1 MRIFKIGTH
10 QIHEDETMSGLSN
23 EEVRVLLQHQGYPE
37 VANATIR
44 AADAPNADG
53 ELVVEYLPRPG
64 RKG

>member
-1 MRIFKIGTH
+1 MRIFKIGT
-10 QIHEDETMSGLSN
+10 QEIHEDETTRGLSN
-23 EEVRVLLQHQGYPE
+23 EDVRVLLQHQGYPE

-44 AADAPNADG
+44 AADVPNANG